1 MSKNSTAQQ
10 PAKKPFDID
19 EAFVRLRRA
28 VEPFAKAALFELR
41 DEGFTSAF
49 EQLVACII
57 SIRTYDET
65 TVKVAPR
72 LFKVARTP
80 AEILQLSTDEID
92 ALISPSTFHRG
103 KAVQIHEIADRVMD
117 EFNGE
122 LPCDYDVL
130 TSLHGIGPKCT
141 NLVLGIA
148 CDQPRIGVDIHVH
161 RVTNRWGVIQTKT
174 PELTTLAL
182 EKWLP
187 KKYWVEIN
195 ELLVPFG
202 KHVCTGKLPKCSTC
216 PLLEMCAQVGVTAH
230 R

>member
-1 MSKNSTAQQ
+1 MSRNLTNQQ
-10 PAKKPFDID
+10 PSKKPFDVD
-19 EAFVRLRRA
+19 EAFIRLRQA

-65 TVKVAPR
+65 MVKVAR
-72 LFKVARTP
+72 QLFEVARTP
-80 AEILQLSTDEID
+80 AEIFQLSTDEID
-92 ALISPSTFHRG
+92 TLISSCTFHSN
-103 KAVQIHEIADRVMD
+103 KAIQIHEIAGRIVE

-122 LPCDYDVL
+122 LPCDYEVL
-130 TSLHGIGPKCT
+130 TSLRGVGPKCA

-148 CDQPRIGVDIHVH
+148 CNQPSIGVDVHVH
-161 RVTNRWGVIQTKT
+161 RVTNRWGVIQTKA
-174 PELTTLAL
+174 PELTTIAL

-187 KKYWVEIN
+187 KKYWIEIN

-202 KHVCTGKLPKCSTC
+202 KHVCTGQLPKCSTC